1 LQVPRSYW
9 WCVGSLVLMVVG
21 AFGPW
26 AKVLIITIN
35 GTDDGKDGWVVVGAA
50 AVAAV
55 FLGLYLWRRK
65 TWVVVLPVLAGC
77 LAAATAGYDIS
88 DINSLASSELGS
100 DVVSTEWGIFVALVG
115 SISLALASVALIVE
129 TRRSAQPVRD
139 IAPTL
144 EPPPS

>member
-1 LQVPRSYW
+1 M
-9 WCVGSLVLMVVG
+9 GSLVLMVVG

-65 TWVVVLPVLAGC
+65 TWLLILPTLAGC

-88 DINSLASSELGS
+88 DINSLAASELGG
-100 DVVSTEWGIFVALVG
+100 DAVSTEWGIYVALAG
-115 SISLALASVALIVE
+115 SISLILASVALIVE
-129 TRRSAQPVRD
+129 TRRSRQPAD
-139 IAPTL
+139 LTPTP
-144 EPPPS
+144 EPPAA